1 MTDPQAS
8 PEVHRPT
15 AERRGQRGR
24 SVPGP
29 RRGNPVHLTGG
40 ELLEGLKLV
49 HILEHRSMQDA
60 ERFPAADRVPIQV
73 SAWVDCPNCG
83 RTKPRLIRTSRAV
96 DALGQPEF
104 NSIAIQCD
112 RCGDDGARIELRYGL
127 VLH

>member
-1 MTDPQAS
+1 MGVDL
-8 PEVHRPT
+8 
-15 AERRGQRGR
+15 
-24 SVPGP
+24 
-29 RRGNPVHLTGG
+29 LT
-40 ELLEGLKLV
+40 GLKLV

-112 RCGDDGARIELRYGL
+112 RCGDEGARIELRYGL
-127 VLH
+127 LLH